1 MKRSALPWIVLGC
14 VVVAALLAWWTLS
27 RSFTTD
33 AALPRLEHRNL
44 PAFHALDVG
53 GDARVTLVQST
64 TPAIDIEAGKNT
76 RVQARVEDGR
86 LVVRTESRRTG
97 FGFLGRR
104 NTPPPRITVTFP
116 TLDRVRLSGSVD
128 VQAQKIEVPAL
139 WIGASGG
146 AKLAIDD
153 LRATSLRVDGS
164 GALDARIAGR
174 VERAEVLISGAGQVS
189 AEGLRARDAT
199 VRVSGVGNVVVNAE
213 QTLQASIS
221 GAGNIEYIG
230 DPHVTEQIS
239 GIGRIKRREGGTTGL
254 RAAADARLPSAR
266 SRSVQRGRARVLEEQ
281 RLPGHRI
288 QIVVDA
294 RLHAHVVHLTIA

>member
-27 RSFTTD
+27 RSFT
-33 AALPRLEHRNL
+33 AAAPPRLEHRNL

-86 LVVRTESRRTG
+86 LVVRTESRRNG
-97 FGFLGRR
+97 FGFFSRR
-104 NTPPPRITVTFP
+104 NATPPRVTVMFP
-116 TLDRVRLSGSVD
+116 ALDRVRLSGSVD

-139 WIGASGG
+139 QIGASGG
-146 AKLAIDD
+146 AKLVIDD
-153 LRATSLRVDGS
+153 LRATSLRVEGS
-164 GALDARIAGR
+164 GALDARIAGQ
-174 VERAEVLISGAGQVS
+174 VDRAEVHISGAGQVS

-221 GAGNIEYIG
+221 GAGNIEYLG

-239 GIGRIKRREGGTTGL
+239 GIGRIKRREGGTTGV
-254 RAAADARLPSAR
+254 RAALDARLPSAT
-266 SRSVQRGRARVLEEQ
+266 SRSVQRARAGVLEEQ

-288 QIVVDA
+288 HVVVDA
-294 RLHAHVVHLTIA
+294 RLHTHVGHTTIA